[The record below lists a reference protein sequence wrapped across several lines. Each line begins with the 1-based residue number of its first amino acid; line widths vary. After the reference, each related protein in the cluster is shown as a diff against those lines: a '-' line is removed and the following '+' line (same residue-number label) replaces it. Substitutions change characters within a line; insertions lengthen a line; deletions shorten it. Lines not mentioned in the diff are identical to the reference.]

1 MKICEKCGAQLDD
14 NAAFCGV
21 CGASSDPKPVL
32 PDQPFQFS
40 QPQFY
45 QPQQLNQPPQFDQQ
59 PQFYQTP
66 KFDQAPQLNNPTQFS
81 QPQFAPQGA
90 APFNAPV
97 QKGNN
102 KKVMIIII
110 SAIVALVV
118 VVLVLFLFVF
128 KRYSKK
134 DIVGIWQDNWGHY
147 ITFNEDGTIDD
158 FGSGEDVTYKLD
170 GDTLT
175 ITDNGKST
183 NYRIAELNNHTM
195 SLKYPSSRDG
205 IKFTKPDPDSV
216 ASGYMAQNKL
226 KAANANAKL
235 IYVTLNNT
243 ASDLI
248 ADGERVEPLNTNEVV
263 PVESFKDSNDPL
275 KKAVY
280 EALKENGEGLG
291 YVYIRYD
298 GYNENDYIPNFVQ
311 WSKTED
317 GDVIGQAPYQPDS
330 KEEDER
336 IRFGTYHH

>member
-1 MKICEKCGAQLDD
+1 MKICPQCGSQQDDDAVFCNKCGSSFN
-14 NAAFCGV
+14 NAVIQPQQPQQF
-21 CGASSDPKPVL
+21 SQPPQQF
-32 PDQPFQFS
+32 DQQQFS
-40 QPQFY
+40 QPQQFV
-45 QPQQLNQPPQFDQQ
+45 QPAF
-59 PQFYQTP
+59 
-66 KFDQAPQLNNPTQFS
+66 
-81 QPQFAPQGA
+81 QGGAVA
-90 APFNAPV
+90 ANT
-97 QKGNN
+97 NS
-102 KKVMIIII
+102 KKKLIIII